1 MTTELIGNHSEFVS
15 KINPLLDLNVE
26 NSENNCG
33 VDNGINEF
41 IEYLQNLRIETS
53 GNLLI
58 GHLNVNSIRNNV
70 DMLSYM
76 IGNKT
81 DILMI
86 SESKLDDIFPTSQ
99 FVIDSFTETFKL
111 ERWPSG

>member
-1 MTTELIGNHSEFVS
+1 
-15 KINPLLDLNVE
+15 
-26 NSENNCG
+26 
-33 VDNGINEF
+33 
-41 IEYLQNLRIETS
+41 
-53 GNLLI
+53 
-58 GHLNVNSIRNNV
+58 
-70 DMLSYM
+70 MLSYM
-76 IGNKT
+76 MGNKT